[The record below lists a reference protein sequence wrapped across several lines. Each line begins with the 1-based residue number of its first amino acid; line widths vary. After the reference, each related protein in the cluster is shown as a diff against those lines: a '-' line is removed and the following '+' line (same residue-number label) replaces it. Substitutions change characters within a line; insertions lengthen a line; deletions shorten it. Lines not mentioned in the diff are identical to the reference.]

1 VTKTDPAPSVPA
13 VWTDVVGQDQVVQ
26 VLTRAARAAATG
38 VQGSAEGMTHAWL
51 FTGPP
56 GSGRSTAARAF
67 AAALQ
72 CGQGGCGV
80 CASCHTV
87 LAGTHA
93 DVEIVNTR
101 QLSIGVDDTRA
112 LVARAARHPSGG
124 RWQIMLIEDA
134 DRLTERAGNALL
146 KAIEEPTPRTIWLLC
161 APALEDVLPTVRSRC
176 RHLSLRTPST
186 AAVTDV
192 LVRRDG
198 IDPAMASFAARAA
211 QGHIGRA
218 KRLATDEDARLRR
231 TDVLRLPQSLNDL
244 GAALE
249 AAAALVKAA
258 TEEAQETGSPVDLD
272 ETEQLRR
279 ALGAGTTGRGMVSG
293 AAAQLKELEKQQKA
307 RATRLKRDA
316 LDRALVDLASF
327 YRDVLAVQ
335 VGADV
340 ELVNEEM
347 RQTVVAIARAATP
360 ETTLRRIDAVLAA
373 RDAIGASVA
382 PLLAIEAL
390 TVALGAGSAS

>member
-1 VTKTDPAPSVPA
+1 MTVTAPASSAPA
-13 VWTDVVGQDQVVQ
+13 VWTDVVGQERVVE
-26 VLTRAARAAATG
+26 VLTRAVRAAATG
-38 VQGSAEGMTHAWL
+38 VQGRAEGMTHAWL

-72 CGQGGCGV
+72 CHQGGCGV

-87 LAGTHA
+87 LGGTHA

-101 QLSIGVDDTRA
+101 QLSIGVVDTRA

-231 TDVLRLPQSLNDL
+231 NDVLRLPLSLNDL

-258 TEEAQETGSPVDLD
+258 TEEAQETGAPIDLD

-347 RQTVVAIARAATP
+347 RETVIGIARSGSS

-390 TVALGAGSAS
+390 TVALGAGSAG

>member
-1 VTKTDPAPSVPA
+1 
-13 VWTDVVGQDQVVQ
+13 
-26 VLTRAARAAATG
+26 VLG
-38 VQGSAEGMTHAWL
+38 
-51 FTGPP
+51 
-56 GSGRSTAARAF
+56 
-67 AAALQ
+67 
-72 CGQGGCGV
+72 
-80 CASCHTV
+80 
-87 LAGTHA
+87 GTHA

-218 KRLATDEDARLRR
+218 KRLATDEEARLRR
-231 TDVLRLPQSLNDL
+231 HDVLRLPLSLNDL

-258 TEEAQETGSPVDLD
+258 TEEAQETGAPVDLD

-347 RQTVVAIARAATP
+347 RETVVGIARSSTP
-360 ETTLRRIDAVLAA
+360 ETTLQRIDAVLAA

-390 TVALGAGSAS
+390 TVALGAGSAR

>member
-1 VTKTDPAPSVPA
+1 
-13 VWTDVVGQDQVVQ
+13 
-26 VLTRAARAAATG
+26 
-38 VQGSAEGMTHAWL
+38 
-51 FTGPP
+51 
-56 GSGRSTAARAF
+56 
-67 AAALQ
+67 
-72 CGQGGCGV
+72 
-80 CASCHTV
+80 
-87 LAGTHA
+87 
-93 DVEIVNTR
+93 
-101 QLSIGVDDTRA
+101 
-112 LVARAARHPSGG
+112 
-124 RWQIMLIEDA
+124 MLIEDA

-373 RDAIGASVA
+373 RDAIGAAVA

-390 TVALGAGSAS
+390 TVALGAGSAG